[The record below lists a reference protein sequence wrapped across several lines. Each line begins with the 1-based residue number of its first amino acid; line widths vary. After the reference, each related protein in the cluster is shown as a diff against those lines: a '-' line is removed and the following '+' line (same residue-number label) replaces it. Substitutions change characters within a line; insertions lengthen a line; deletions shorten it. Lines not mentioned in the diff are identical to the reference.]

1 MYTHKVYV
9 FFRQRKTQESMF
21 FLYDN
26 DDIEEE
32 DVEIYPAPKWLASVL
47 ELPISNSSVDLH
59 SPENLSTCLFSAGQP
74 HLHPRK
80 QELSR

>member
-1 MYTHKVYV
+1 MYTHTSLYV

-32 DVEIYPAPKWLASVL
+32 DVEIYFQ
-47 ELPISNSSVDLH
+47 SS
-59 SPENLSTCLFSAGQP
+59 
-74 HLHPRK
+74 
-80 QELSR
+80 